1 MPGLTK
7 CPRMKVVSNAYFQF
21 AGLGLYTG
29 VCVCVGGGQS
39 EVSKDEKCL
48 RVMKD
53 LAMILAVT

>member
-1 MPGLTK
+1 MSGLTK
-7 CPRMKVVSNAYFQF
+7 CPRMKVVSNACFQF

-29 VCVCVGGGQS
+29 VCVGGGQS

-48 RVMKD
+48 RVIKD